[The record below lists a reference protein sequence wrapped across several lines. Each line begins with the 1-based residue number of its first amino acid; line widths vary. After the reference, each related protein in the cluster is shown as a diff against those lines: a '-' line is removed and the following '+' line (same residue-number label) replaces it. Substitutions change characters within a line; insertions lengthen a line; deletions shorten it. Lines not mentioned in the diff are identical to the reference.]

1 MNVEYFISKKLFTA
15 KEKNNSYT
23 RPILRIAILA
33 IALSVAVMLIAV
45 MVLTGFKNDI
55 SSKIIGFGSH
65 ITINNFTNNQ
75 SYESESISINQDFYP
90 SINDWIISSRDSFNK
105 DSKIDLQSER
115 IVESD
120 KKIKNVVEIT
130 KSASKDPEFNEKFEK
145 LAEVVQLHENIINGA
160 SKDSAE
166 IIKTINED
174 LEIDLQARENAELA
188 YKEIKNINV
197 FATKAAII
205 KTTNE
210 IHGVVLKG
218 VSYDYDWTFFNDNLV
233 AGEVLNLDDSI
244 KSNNILISEEV
255 SKLLELDVSD
265 DLVMYFIQDPAR
277 VRRFKIKGIYNTDML
292 DFDRLYVLGDI
303 KHIQALNSWEDT
315 QVGGFEISINNFDH
329 LDVITDAVYQRL
341 AHNLN
346 AESIKDKQ
354 PQIFAWLSLQD
365 VNVRVILI
373 LMLLVGA
380 INMITALLILIL
392 DRTRL
397 IGILKALGAA
407 NWSVRKIFLYSAVHL
422 ILKGLILG
430 NAIAF
435 VFAFLQKEYSLISLD
450 PETYYMNTVPI
461 NFDFMLILMLNIGT
475 IIICYLILIIPSLII
490 TKITPIKA
498 IRFE

>member
-1 MNVEYFISKKLFTA
+1 MNVEYFIAKKLFTA

-33 IALSVAVMLIAV
+33 IALSVAVMLIAM

-75 SYESESISINQDFYP
+75 SYESEPISINQDFYP
-90 SINDWIISSRDSFNK
+90 SINDWIINSRDSFSK
-105 DSKIDLQSER
+105 DLEIDLQSER
-115 IVESD
+115 I
-120 KKIKNVVEIT
+120 
-130 KSASKDPEFNEKFEK
+130 
-145 LAEVVQLHENIINGA
+145 
-160 SKDSAE
+160 
-166 IIKTINED
+166 
-174 LEIDLQARENAELA
+174 AELVHE
-188 YKEIKNINV
+188 EIKNINV

-205 KTTNE
+205 KTANE

-233 AGEVLNLDDSI
+233 AGEVLNLEDSI

-265 DLVMYFIQDPAR
+265 DLVMYFIQDPPR
-277 VRRFKIKGIYNTDML
+277 VRKFKIKGIYNTDMV

-303 KHIQALNSWEDT
+303 KHIQALNSWENIY
-315 QVGGFEISINNFDH
+315 VGGFEISLNNFDY
-329 LDVITDAVYQRL
+329 LDVIARIVYEQIPY
-341 AHNLN
+341 NLN
-346 AESIKDKQ
+346 AQSITEKE
-354 PQIFAWLSLQD
+354 PQIFDWLSLQD
-365 VNVRVILI
+365 INVRVILI
-373 LMLLVGA
+373 LMLIVGV

-392 DRTRL
+392 ERTSL

-407 NWSVRKIFLYSAVHL
+407 NWSVRKIFLYGALHL

-435 VFAFLQKEYSLISLD
+435 IFAFLQKEYSLISLD
-450 PETYYMNTVPI
+450 PETYYMSTVPI
-461 NFDFMLILMLNIGT
+461 NFDFMLILMLNVGT
-475 IIICYLILIIPSLII
+475 VFICYLILIIPSLII